1 MNATGLKTWV
11 AYFTTTKL
19 TPQITAIMNRRKSV
33 IPSDGRAAESV
44 VVVAVCDAESVI
56 AES

>member
-1 MNATGLKTWV
+1 VNATGLKTCV

-33 IPSDGRAAESV
+33 MPNDGRAAESD

>member
-1 MNATGLKTWV
+1 LKMCV

-19 TPQITAIMNRRKSV
+19 TPQITAIANSRTSV
-33 IPSDGRAAESV
+33 NPKEGRAVESATIGAEPV
-44 VVVAVCDAESVI
+44 DSVI